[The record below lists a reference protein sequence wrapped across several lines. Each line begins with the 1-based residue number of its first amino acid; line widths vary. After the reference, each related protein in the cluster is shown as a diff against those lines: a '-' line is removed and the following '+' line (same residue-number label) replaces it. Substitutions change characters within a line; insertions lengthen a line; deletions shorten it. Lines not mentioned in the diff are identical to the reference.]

1 MTKIF
6 VFEYLTGGGIDPA
19 HAGAGS
25 LADLSALIVEGR
37 VMRDAL
43 VSDLRELD
51 GVDVSFAS
59 SRFETVASSR
69 VHCRAAQGESMTAFV
84 ARVAREH
91 DYAWIIAPECDGLL
105 LHLYDAVGAARWLG
119 CSKESIR
126 VASSKSATA
135 ACLMAHGIATTPAVE
150 PGQLAGQAA
159 GQPGSRWVVKPDD
172 GAGGLDTF
180 VFDNFSDACA
190 EYDARAAAARNPVL
204 QAWVDGEPLSLSLIC
219 HGDCV
224 ELVSINRQ
232 QISLS
237 EGDAAQQQP
246 HIVEFDGVM
255 VNQIDL
261 AGDQGR
267 MLGAL
272 AQRVAQALP
281 GLRGFVGIDVVWHAS
296 RGPIVI
302 EVNPRLTVAYAG
314 LSEALG
320 GNLAHALLA
329 AHGVRIV
336 GSGPAARNC
345 GAPPACGAQ
354 R

>member
-43 VSDLRELD
+43 VSDLREID
-51 GVDVSFAS
+51 GVAVSFAS
-59 SRFETVASSR
+59 SRFETVAASQ

-84 ARVAREH
+84 ARAAREH

-119 CSKESIR
+119 CSKEAIR
-126 VASSKSATA
+126 VTSSKSASA

-150 PGQLAGQAA
+150 PGQLSAQAH
-159 GQPGSRWVVKPDD
+159 GRWVVKPDD

-180 VFDNFSDACA
+180 VFDHFADACA
-190 EYDARAAAARNPVL
+190 EYEARAAAARNPVL
-204 QAWVDGEPLSLSLIC
+204 QAWVEGEPLSLSLIC
-219 HGDCV
+219 REEGV
-224 ELVSINRQ
+224 ELISINRQ

-237 EGDAAQQQP
+237 EGDASARQP
-246 HIVEFDGVM
+246 HIVEFDGVT
-255 VNQIDL
+255 VNQIAL
-261 AGDQGR
+261 ASEQGR
-267 MLGAL
+267 LLGAL

-281 GLRGFVGIDVVWHAS
+281 GLRGFVGIDVVWHPS

-314 LSEALG
+314 LSGAPG
-320 GNLAHALLA
+320 GNLARTLLA
-329 AHGVRIV
+329 AHGVRLG
-336 GSGPAARNC
+336 GSGSPARRS
-345 GAPPACGAQ
+345 GAASACGAQ
-354 R
+354 S